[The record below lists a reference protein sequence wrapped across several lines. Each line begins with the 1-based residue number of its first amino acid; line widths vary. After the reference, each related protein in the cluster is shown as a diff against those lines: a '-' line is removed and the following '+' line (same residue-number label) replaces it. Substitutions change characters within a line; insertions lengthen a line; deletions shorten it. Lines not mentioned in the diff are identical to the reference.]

1 MDLKK
6 GIIPVTQL
14 KNHTKE
20 ILARVMKNGDP
31 MLVTQNGHSAV
42 MILDVGVYQSQQRKL
57 HILEAI
63 SKGER
68 EIMEGKG
75 ISHSDI
81 QKRIASW

>member
-6 GIIPVTQL
+6 GIIPVTEL

-20 ILARVMKNGDP
+20 ILARVMKSGDP

-42 MILDVGVYQSQQRKL
+42 MILDVGAYQTQQKKL
-57 HILEAI
+57 YLLEAI

-75 ISHSDI
+75 ISHSDV
-81 QKRIASW
+81 QKRAASW